1 MRHHFNLCGVWI
13 EFCNTSGGGALMQR
27 TGLLLGIIFS
37 VALGSAC
44 SRAADE
50 QDATVNARDSATG
63 EAVDAATGEEI
74 TVKGCLTAAPDR
86 AAFVLTADRDA
97 LTSDA
102 IYAGTGG
109 TPTYTYELM
118 GNTGDLTAHVGRQ
131 VEVTGRLDD
140 ERKDDVD
147 VDKKERTDLPEV
159 QSGDRKVEPTIKT
172 ETEMDINIRRLQVGR
187 VAPTGQACQQVQG
200 GQ

>member
-1 MRHHFNLCGVWI
+1 MH
-13 EFCNTSGGGALMQR
+13 R
-27 TGLLLGIIFS
+27 TGLFLAIIFS
-37 VALGSAC
+37 TALSAAC

-50 QDATVNARDSATG
+50 RDAAATATARDSATG
-63 EAVDAATGEEI
+63 DVVDAATGEEI

-102 IYAGTGG
+102 IYAGAGG

-118 GNTGDLTAHVGRQ
+118 GNTGDLTSHVGRQ

-140 ERKDDVD
+140 DRDDDVD
-147 VDKKERTDLPEV
+147 VDKEEKTELPEV
-159 QSGDRKVEPTIKT
+159 QSGDRKVEPIIKT
-172 ETEMDINIRRLQVGR
+172 ETEMDINIRRLQVAR
-187 VAPTGQACQQVQG
+187 VAPTGQACQQAQDG
-200 GQ
+200 K